1 MSSFSEAYKVP
12 SLKKK
17 LWFTFLI
24 VSACVVLSLVPVPFL
39 SHSGA
44 ASEVAKWGDTGVLMN
59 VLSFGALGNG
69 AVISLG
75 IYPFLIASILMQ
87 ILTIA
92 VPKLRQMAMEG
103 DAGAKKIGKY
113 TRFVSLGMDVV
124 FAVLFTVGMR
134 GVLIDNFNI
143 WVSAV
148 IVAIVVA
155 AGGALCGWF
164 VELINDKG
172 IGSGVSIL
180 IIASVIR
187 AIPEYFIGLF
197 TANEIAT
204 AAIWTAAVVVIGL
217 VMIVFA
223 VYVNSGEKK
232 LRILFSKKT
241 VGMKQYGMQN
251 QVIPLRVAQAGIMP
265 IIYAFCITLLPAAI
279 VAMVTPGT
287 ENVIS
292 AGFVNFR
299 TSILFYVAFAILLVG
314 FTSFFSMI
322 QFNPIDMANQIKQY
336 GGYIQG
342 IRPGKPTSQ
351 YMMNT
356 YTNMNIADAA
366 YLLVLCLVPMLLG
379 LIPVLGPAT
388 YVGIVCVMLAGG
400 LYETK
405 LFLDQ
410 KVKEEADRVKQ
421 AGREAKKNKYAK

>member
-24 VSACVVLSLVPVPFL
+24 VSSCVALSLVPIPFL

-44 ASEVAKWGDTGVLMN
+44 ASEIVKWGDTGVLMN

-92 VPKLRQMAMEG
+92 VPKLRNMAMEG
-103 DAGAKKIGKY
+103 DEGAKKIGKY

-155 AGGALCGWF
+155 AGGALCGRF

-197 TANEIAT
+197 TANEIVT

-217 VMIVFA
+217 VIIVFA
-223 VYVNSGEKK
+223 LYVNSGEKK

-279 VAMVTPGT
+279 VAMVTTGT

-388 YVGIVCVMLAGG
+388 YVGIVCVMIAGG

-410 KVKEEADRVKQ
+410 KVKEEAARVKQ

>member
-1 MSSFSEAYKVP
+1 M
-12 SLKKK
+12 
-17 LWFTFLI
+17 
-24 VSACVVLSLVPVPFL
+24 VLSLIPVPFL

-44 ASEVAKWGDTGVLMN
+44 AAEVLKWGDTGVLMN
-59 VLSFGALGNG
+59 VLSFSALGNG
-69 AVISLG
+69 SVISLG
-75 IYPFLIASILMQ
+75 IYPFLIASIVMQ

-92 VPKLRQMAMEG
+92 IPKLRNLAMKGEE
-103 DAGAKKIGKY
+103 GAKVIGKI
-113 TRFVSLGMDVV
+113 TRYASLGADVI

-134 GVLIDNFNI
+134 DVLVDSFNF
-143 WVSAV
+143 WVAAV
-148 IVAIVVA
+148 VVTLVVA

-180 IIASVIR
+180 IVAAVIR

-197 TANEIAT
+197 AANEMVT
-204 AAIWTAAVVVIGL
+204 ALIWTAAVVVICL
-217 VMIVFA
+217 ALIVFA
-223 VYVNSGEKK
+223 LFVNAGEKK

-265 IIYAFCITLLPAAI
+265 IIYAFSITLLPAVI
-279 VAMVTPGT
+279 IAMVSPGT
-287 ENVIS
+287 ENPVT
-292 AGFVNFR
+292 AGFVDFR
-299 TSILFYVAFAILLVG
+299 TSPVFYVFFGILIIG

-351 YMMNT
+351 YMMST

-366 YLLVLCLVPMLLG
+366 FLLLLCLIPMLLS
-379 LIPVLGPAT
+379 LIPVLGPAS
-388 YVGIVCVMLAGG
+388 YIGIVCVLLAGG

-405 LFLDQ
+405 LFLDT

-421 AGREAKKNKYAK
+421 SGREAKKNKYAR

>member
-24 VSACVVLSLVPVPFL
+24 VSACAVLSLVPVPFL

-44 ASEVAKWGDTGVLMN
+44 AAEVAQWGDTGVLMN

-92 VPKLRQMAMEG
+92 VPKLRQMAMER

-148 IVAIVVA
+148 IVALVVA

-197 TANEIAT
+197 KANEIAT

-217 VMIVFA
+217 VIIVFA

-421 AGREAKKNKYAK
+421 AGREAKKNKYAR

>member
-24 VSACVVLSLVPVPFL
+24 VSACVVLSLVPIPFL

-44 ASEVAKWGDTGVLMN
+44 ASEIVKWGDTGVLMN

-92 VPKLRQMAMEG
+92 VPKLRNMAMEG
-103 DAGAKKIGKY
+103 DEGAKKIGKY

-148 IVAIVVA
+148 IVAVVVA

-172 IGSGVSIL
+172 IGSGVSLL

-197 TANEIAT
+197 TANEIVT

-217 VMIVFA
+217 VIIVFA
-223 VYVNSGEKK
+223 LYVNSGEKK

-265 IIYAFCITLLPAAI
+265 IIYALCITLLPAAI

-342 IRPGKPTSQ
+342 LRPGKPTSQ

-388 YVGIVCVMLAGG
+388 YVGIVCVMIAGG
-400 LYETK
+400 LYEIK
-405 LFLDQ
+405 LFIDQ

>member
-1 MSSFSEAYKVP
+1 MSSLSEAYKVP

-24 VSACVVLSLVPVPFL
+24 VSACVVLSLIPVPFL

-44 ASEVAKWGDTGVLMN
+44 AAEVLKWGDTGVLMN
-59 VLSFGALGNG
+59 VLSFSALGNG
-69 AVISLG
+69 SVISLG
-75 IYPFLIASILMQ
+75 IYPFLIASIVMQ

-92 VPKLRQMAMEG
+92 IPKLRNLAMKGEE
-103 DAGAKKIGKY
+103 GAKVIGKI
-113 TRFVSLGMDVV
+113 TRYASLGADVI

-134 GVLIDNFNI
+134 DVLVDSFNF
-143 WVSAV
+143 WVAAV
-148 IVAIVVA
+148 VVTLVVA

-180 IIASVIR
+180 IVAAVIR

-197 TANEIAT
+197 AANEMVT
-204 AAIWTAAVVVIGL
+204 ALIWTAAVVVICL
-217 VMIVFA
+217 ALIVFA
-223 VYVNSGEKK
+223 LFVNAGEKK

-265 IIYAFCITLLPAAI
+265 IIYAFSITLLPAVI
-279 VAMVTPGT
+279 IAMVSPGT
-287 ENVIS
+287 ENPVT
-292 AGFVNFR
+292 AGFVDFR
-299 TSILFYVAFAILLVG
+299 TSPVFYVFFGILIIG

-351 YMMNT
+351 YMMST

-366 YLLVLCLVPMLLG
+366 FLLLLCLIPMLLS
-379 LIPVLGPAT
+379 LIPVLGPAS
-388 YVGIVCVMLAGG
+388 YIGIVCVLLAGG

-405 LFLDQ
+405 LFLDT

-421 AGREAKKNKYAK
+421 SGREAKKNKYAR

>member
-1 MSSFSEAYKVP
+1 MSSLSEAYKVP

-44 ASEVAKWGDTGVLMN
+44 AAEVLKWGDTGVLMN
-59 VLSFGALGNG
+59 VLSFSALGNG
-69 AVISLG
+69 AVTSLG
-75 IYPFLIASILMQ
+75 IYPFLIASIAMQ
-87 ILTIA
+87 IITIA
-92 VPKLRQMAMEG
+92 VPKLRDIAMKGEE
-103 DAGAKKIGKY
+103 GAKVIGKY
-113 TRFVSLGMDVV
+113 TRFASLGMDVI

-134 GVLIDNFNI
+134 NVLISTFNF
-143 WVSAV
+143 WVAAV
-148 IVAIVVA
+148 VVTITVA

-172 IGSGVSIL
+172 VGSGVSIL
-180 IIASVIR
+180 IIAAVIR

-197 TANEIAT
+197 SNNELT
-204 AAIWTAAVVVIGL
+204 AAIIWTAAVIVICL
-217 VMIVFA
+217 VLIVFA
-223 VYVNSGEKK
+223 LFVNSGEKK

-265 IIYAFCITLLPAAI
+265 IVYAFSITLLPAI
-279 VAMVTPGT
+279 IIAMVSDGT
-287 ENVIS
+287 ENPIS
-292 AGFVNFR
+292 AGFVNFK
-299 TSILFYVAFAILLVG
+299 TSAVFYVVFAMLIIG

-366 YLLVLCLVPMLLG
+366 YLLIICLIPLLLS
-379 LIPVLGPAT
+379 LIPVLGPAS
-388 YVGIVCVMLAGG
+388 YIGIVSVMVAGG
-400 LYETK
+400 IYETK

>member
-1 MSSFSEAYKVP
+1 MSSLSESYKVP
-12 SLKKK
+12 SLRKK

-24 VSACVVLSLVPVPFL
+24 VSACVVLSLIPVPFL

-44 ASEVAKWGDTGVLMN
+44 AAEVLKWGDTGVLMN
-59 VLSFGALGNG
+59 VLSFSALGNG
-69 AVISLG
+69 SVISLG
-75 IYPFLIASILMQ
+75 IYPFLIASIVMQ

-92 VPKLRQMAMEG
+92 IPKLRNLAMKGEE
-103 DAGAKKIGKY
+103 GAKVIGKI
-113 TRFVSLGMDVV
+113 TRYASLGADVI

-134 GVLIDNFNI
+134 DVLVDSFNF
-143 WVSAV
+143 WAAAV
-148 IVAIVVA
+148 VVTLVVA

-180 IIASVIR
+180 IVAAVIR
-187 AIPEYFIGLF
+187 AVPEYFIGLF
-197 TANEIAT
+197 AANEMVT
-204 AAIWTAAVVVIGL
+204 ALIWTAAVVVICL
-217 VMIVFA
+217 VLIVFA
-223 VYVNSGEKK
+223 LFVNAGEKK

-265 IIYAFCITLLPAAI
+265 IIYAFSITLLPAVI
-279 VAMVTPGT
+279 IAMVSPGT
-287 ENVIS
+287 ENPVT
-292 AGFVNFR
+292 AGFVDFR
-299 TSILFYVAFAILLVG
+299 TSPIFYVFFGILIIG

-351 YMMNT
+351 YMMST

-366 YLLVLCLVPMLLG
+366 FLLLLCLIPMLLS
-379 LIPVLGPAT
+379 LIPVLGPAS
-388 YVGIVCVMLAGG
+388 YIGIVCVLLAGG

-405 LFLDQ
+405 LFLDT

-421 AGREAKKNKYAK
+421 SGREAKKNKYAR

>member
-24 VSACVVLSLVPVPFL
+24 VSACVVLSLVPIPFL

-44 ASEVAKWGDTGVLMN
+44 ASEIVKWGDTGVLMN
-59 VLSFGALGNG
+59 VMSFGALGNG

-92 VPKLRQMAMEG
+92 VPKLRNMAMEG
-103 DAGAKKIGKY
+103 DEGAKKIGKY

-197 TANEIAT
+197 TANEIVT

-217 VMIVFA
+217 VIIVFA
-223 VYVNSGEKK
+223 LYVNSGEKK

-388 YVGIVCVMLAGG
+388 YVGIVCVMIAGG